1 LTRTFDTCSIISKS
15 KSDVLKEDFRLFEM
29 KYYNIKDGVS
39 SARVIPD
46 ISIRPDEAVRAKFR
60 TLTTEILQNKLD
72 FERRL
77 EKIKGVLNYFEKK
90 QFDNNVELLL
100 KLFIHEV
107 SYLKNMEYDLNR
119 VIAVI

>member
-1 LTRTFDTCSIISKS
+1 MISKS

-39 SARVIPD
+39 SVRVIPD
-46 ISIRPDEAVRAKFR
+46 TSIRPDEALRSKFR

-77 EKIKGVLNYFEKK
+77 EKIKGVLNYFENK
-90 QFDNNVELLL
+90 QLDNNVELLL